1 MSILTRLILVFAF
14 SFGGLF
20 AASADL
26 NGQEPEEGP
35 LVKGMVT
42 RILEDRRLV
51 MVKHEEIP
59 GVMRAMT
66 MAFAVPEAVW
76 DKLEPG
82 VYLTGILG
90 GGRGEWR
97 LSDVK
102 LTDWRYN
109 PLPDPIGEDET
120 APESPSEK

>member
-1 MSILTRLILVFAF
+1 MSNLTRLLLIF
-14 SFGGLF
+14 SLSVVGLF
-20 AASADL
+20 AASEQG
-26 NGQEPEEGP
+26 GQEAEEGP

-51 MVKHEEIP
+51 MVRHEEIP

-66 MAFAVPEAVW
+66 MAFSVPEEVW

-82 VYLTGILG
+82 VYLTGVLG
-90 GGRGEWR
+90 GGRGDWR
-97 LSDVK
+97 LSDVT

-109 PLPDPIGEDET
+109 PLPEEEGESVS
-120 APESPSEK
+120 ESESEK

>member
-1 MSILTRLILVFAF
+1 MSRLTRLFLVFAF
-14 SFGGLF
+14 SFAGLF
-20 AASADL
+20 ASSAEQS
-26 NGQEPEEGP
+26 GERAEEGP
-35 LVKGMVT
+35 LVKGVVT

-66 MAFAVPEAVW
+66 MAFSVPEAVW

-90 GGRGEWR
+90 GGRGDWR

-109 PLPDPIGEDET
+109 PLPEEKEEA
-120 APESPSEK
+120 APEPKPKE

>member
-1 MSILTRLILVFAF
+1 MSMLTRLIFVFAF
-14 SFGGLF
+14 SLGGLF
-20 AASADL
+20 AAPEQS
-26 NGQEPEEGP
+26 GQQTEEGP

-42 RILEDRRLV
+42 RVLEDRKLV
-51 MVKHEEIP
+51 MIKHEEIP

-90 GGRGEWR
+90 GGRGDWR

-109 PLPDPIGEDET
+109 PLPEEGGEAAKDTNE
-120 APESPSEK
+120 